1 MGKTGQRPPC
11 TCPDTDTSP
20 SSLTRRAIDQRAS
33 AAGRRFKGGKRAGAA
48 GPVTTLTRVKCYFA
62 RTPTAGQVGG
72 RVGGVVGM
80 EGLVCES
87 GGAFGRPGSNS

>member
-1 MGKTGQRPPC
+1 MDKTGQRPPC
-11 TCPDTDTSP
+11 TRPDTDISP

-72 RVGGVVGM
+72 RVGG
-80 EGLVCES
+80 
-87 GGAFGRPGSNS
+87 GGGCRDGGTCVRIGRGIRPAGQ